1 MTYQVGGGHGVMITS
16 QLKTMWSNRVAYVLA
31 LGIVVM
37 IGAASE
43 VVYAD
48 QQPPMMSVGY
58 QNGMVTAIYE
68 TTFQIDHRTYSLTPD
83 AVLLDRH
90 GDPLDASY
98 LRVDIEVKYHLQK
111 DSKDK
116 IDRMILILPE

>member
-1 MTYQVGGGHGVMITS
+1 MISTEIS
-16 QLKTMWSNRVAYVLA
+16 KHHNRRSLSLA
-31 LGIVVM
+31 LVLGIGMM
-37 IGAASE
+37 ISLAPGMTR
-43 VVYAD
+43 AD
-48 QQPPMMSVGY
+48 QQSPMMAVGY
-58 QNGMVTAIYE
+58 QSGTITGIYE

-90 GDPLDASY
+90 GDELMPNH

-116 IDRMILILPE
+116 IDRMILLLPE